1 MINLIKNEFIKLGKI
16 KFIGSHLVFLVSIV
30 IYYYV
35 NKKVITEDFILSLI
49 PFVGVVLSIIFCSIM
64 SSEYTKGT
72 FRIYLTKPVKRTKTF
87 KAHDE
92 NNECR
97 IGDRVKIMET
107 RPLSKDKRFRL
118 VEVVEK
124 VK

>member
-49 PFVGVVLSIIFCSIM
+49 PFVGVVLSIIFCS
-64 SSEYTKGT
+64 
-72 FRIYLTKPVKRTKTF
+72 
-87 KAHDE
+87 
-92 NNECR
+92 N
-97 IGDRVKIMET
+97 
-107 RPLSKDKRFRL
+107 
-118 VEVVEK
+118 
-124 VK
+124 